1 MNYDENKKQQ
11 QAMAAWLETRE
22 FTVFGTLKFTNGFA
36 VHDARGE
43 KLVRQYFCALDRTYY
58 GNAVNNTGM
67 RHNRVVFKH
76 MGTSRENL
84 HYHFLAKPH
93 TDPALFAQLA
103 KKQWAKMGSWTA
115 GWEKT
120 EIDLVRCNTAASK
133 YMVHEFNVLGADS
146 ICLPASSFTAAARNP
161 LQFRNL
167 AQMRRLL
174 ILQQYDIDENEDSV
188 SDDNALYTT

>member
-1 MNYDENKKQQ
+1 MKYAENKKQQ

-43 KLVRQYFCALDRTYY
+43 KIVRQYFCALDRVYY
-58 GNAVNNTGM
+58 GNASTYMGM
-67 RHNRVVFKH
+67 RHNRIVFKH
-76 MGTSRENL
+76 MGTSQENL

-93 TDPALFAQLA
+93 TDPTLFAQLA

-120 EIDLVRCNTAASK
+120 EIDSVRCNSAASN
-133 YMVHEFNVLGADS
+133 YMVHEFHTLGADT
-146 ICLPASSFTAAARNP
+146 ICLPASSYNASTSDP
-161 LQFRNL
+161 LRFRSL

-174 ILQQYDIDENEDSV
+174 TLQNFDTN
-188 SDDNALYTT
+188 